1 MKLATRKASLSIAA
15 AMSALLTSTVVNAA
29 DVKTN
34 GTDAAPPSAT
44 TRSPLDYSDR
54 AQMKAWSAGKEQLE
68 RELSLRQN
76 KAFYVKALGDRGFQ
90 ITSINTDKPDA
101 VEYEVVKG
109 HETYEVQIDFDAAGK
124 STKVDV
130 TTNAW
135 RSDATKAAMKGDKVP
150 VAARFERG
158 NESYSER
165 ARMKTWSGEKDRL
178 EKSLAPGHDKDY
190 YSRQLKTMGY
200 QITSVNDNEK
210 DYVEYEIVKGGDSF
224 EVQIEFA
231 GGKAKD
237 VDVTTNVW
245 QSDAT
250 QRALLAAK
258 QR

>member
-1 MKLATRKASLSIAA
+1 MKRATTTLGFSFA
-15 AMSALLTSTVVNAA
+15 AMSALLASTAAGAA
-29 DVKTN
+29 DDKTARS
-34 GTDAAPPSAT
+34 DAPPAAT
-44 TRSPLDYSDR
+44 YSDR
-54 AQMKAWSAGKEQLE
+54 AQMKAWSSGKEQLE
-68 RELSLRQN
+68 RELGVGQN
-76 KAFYVKALGDRGFQ
+76 KAFYVKALADRGFH
-90 ITSINTDKPDA
+90 ITSINTDRPAA

-109 HETYEVQIDFDAAGK
+109 KETYEVQIDFDAAGK

-150 VAARFERG
+150 VATRFERG
-158 NESYSER
+158 TETYSDR
-165 ARMKTWSGEKDRL
+165 ARLKAASGEKDRL
-178 EKSLAPGHDKDY
+178 EKSLALGHDKDY
-190 YSRQLKTMGY
+190 YSQQLKSMGY
-200 QITSVNDNEK
+200 QITSVNDAEK

-250 QRALLAAK
+250 QRALSAPK